1 MLSSITATLKTSK
14 FLPTD
19 VECSQR
25 RRTRGSTGA
34 AQSNFVSFLEYHVR
48 GPVIPNV
55 MRLRAAKDM
64 SLEVHKIKEI
74 HPGVFWMLL
83 DFPTSRLLPFILSD
97 EYRYIWCHNH
107 RVGNYSWAEY
117 RLPLFRDNDAHDVA
131 SRIVLFDFIVSTEKF
146 KEILPKVDAGVHVI
160 QLNEMPPD
168 HFDLDKIK
176 GKERYR
182 LLRESDWLFEFDVP
196 GNDYG
201 HIASPKEE
209 LLHSL
214 LRNPA
219 IDLKD
224 LP

>member
-1 MLSSITATLKTSK
+1 
-14 FLPTD
+14 
-19 VECSQR
+19 
-25 RRTRGSTGA
+25 
-34 AQSNFVSFLEYHVR
+34 
-48 GPVIPNV
+48 
-55 MRLRAAKDM
+55 MRLRVAKDM

-83 DFPTSRLLPFILSD
+83 DFPTSRLLTFILSD

-107 RVGNYSWAEY
+107 RVGNYSWSEY
-117 RLPLFRDNDAHDVA
+117 RLPLFQDKDAHDVA

-168 HFDLDKIK
+168 HLDLDKIK
-176 GKERYR
+176 GNERYR
-182 LLRESDWLFEFDVP
+182 LLAESDWLFEFDVP

-201 HIASPKEE
+201 QIASPKEE
-209 LLHSL
+209 LLQSL

-219 IDLKD
+219 IDLND